1 MIFPK
6 SHKYNDSENS
16 TQTSRPPDPHISQLH
31 GAWAAADLKHILK
44 EIIQIFRDYSWKKKT
59 RFRKDRIILEN
70 PSRLLKVVV
79 SYGVIAL
86 SFSQRDLMGED
97 RKEVKT
103 KDEAENPVLK
113 SLTICRPRPASKPAI
128 VVRWEKNK
136 QVVWRVLTQSN
147 YLKNRSV
154 SMRQTDKRQ

>member
-1 MIFPK
+1 M
-6 SHKYNDSENS
+6 
-16 TQTSRPPDPHISQLH
+16 
-31 GAWAAADLKHILK
+31 
-44 EIIQIFRDYSWKKKT
+44 
-59 RFRKDRIILEN
+59 
-70 PSRLLKVVV
+70 VV

-136 QVVWRVLTQSN
+136 QVVWRVLTQGN